1 MRRFLMACPLLLVAA
16 GALWGADDTK
26 KAADT
31 RKKLQTE
38 ISVTYK
44 EALLRDVIDDL
55 KEKVEGVTFIPD
67 TKNGVNLNAKITY
80 KAEKKPL
87 EEVLNGICDKA
98 DLGYFVISQ
107 KGNGYDGSLKLTRG
121 KERGYAEG
129 QEKPKVEDKPKEKPK
144 VEDKP
149 KEDKPKEKPKEDD
162 PDAKEKDAA
171 RQLKLAKQLIEEKQV
186 EGAKDT
192 LETIVKKYKGTKAA
206 VEADE
211 LLKKLNNK

>member
-1 MRRFLMACPLLLVAA
+1 MACPLLLAAAAVA
-16 GALWGADDTK
+16 WGAEDTK

-38 ISVTYK
+38 ISVAYK
-44 EALLRDVIDDL
+44 ETLLRDVIDDL
-55 KEKVEGVTFIPD
+55 KEKVEGITVIPD

-107 KGNGYDGSLKLTRG
+107 KANGYDGSLKLTRG
-121 KERGYAEG
+121 KERGYPKGEEPK
-129 QEKPKVEDKPKEKPK
+129 EKPKPEDRPKEKPKPEDRPKVEDKPKEKPA
-144 VEDKP
+144 
-149 KEDKPKEKPKEDD
+149 EDD
-162 PDAKEKDAA
+162 ADAKEKDAA
-171 RQLKLAKQLIEEKQV
+171 RKLKLAKQLIEEKQI
-186 EGAKDT
+186 EGAKDS

-206 VEADE
+206 DEAEE
-211 LLKKLNNK
+211 LLKKLNQ